1 MIFKDRASQTIFTMF
16 VLFIVI
22 CLTKATLLN
31 FTAGSFLTMIVIWL
45 FVGFLVHNTFS
56 K

>member
-1 MIFKDRASQTIFTMF
+1 MIFKDRASQTIFTIF

-31 FTAGSFLTMIVIWL
+31 FTADSFFNHDCNLAVCW
-45 FVGFLVHNTFS
+45 S
-56 K
+56 SSS